1 MHAFKQATLPPAPDP
16 DIAHWSTQLLKDGY
30 IIVRNAIDPAVIEAI
45 DHDFAPHFEQTP
57 FSQGFFFGAKTIRFG
72 RALIKS
78 PQAAKLIQHRL
89 VQGVAEQVLGPYC
102 NGIQLN
108 LTQAIA
114 VHPGAP
120 AQLPHRDEDMW
131 PGPKGQFEY
140 MINVIWPFTR
150 FTVETGATRLW
161 KGSHRGDREAFLPDD
176 RCISAE
182 MEPGDCVVWL
192 GSTLHGQGENSSDE
206 VRRGMAIGYSLS
218 WLKQYENQYLSY
230 PPEIA
235 KTFSKELAELIG
247 YRQLPPN
254 LNNFEARSPM
264 TLLEDEGSEPAG
276 AVDALIEFQ
285 EVASRYYAEHG
296 HTRAR

>member
-1 MHAFKQATLPPAPDP
+1 MLAFPKLEAAPPDP
-16 DIAHWSTQLLKDGY
+16 EVAAACAEIAAEGY
-30 IIVRNAIDPAVIEAI
+30 VILRGAVDPAIIAAIDA
-45 DHDFAPHFEQTP
+45 DFAKPFAETP
-57 FSQGFFFGAKTIRFG
+57 FSQGAFFGSHTRRFG
-72 RALIKS
+72 RALIRS
-78 PQAAKLIQHRL
+78 QHAPTLIQHPL
-89 VQGVAEQVLGPYC
+89 VLAIAEHILGPHG

-108 LTQAIA
+108 LTQGIA

-131 PGPKGQFEY
+131 PGPKGQIEY
-140 MINVIWPFTR
+140 MVNVIWPFTR
-150 FTVETGATRLW
+150 FTTQTGATRIW
-161 KGSHRGDREAFLPDD
+161 RTSHKGDREAWVPNEL
-176 RCISAE
+176 CISAE

-206 VRRGMAIGYSLS
+206 IRRGMAVAYSQA
-218 WLKQYENQYLSY
+218 WLKQYENQYLAY

-235 KTFSKELAELIG
+235 RTFPKALAELVG

-264 TLLEDEGSEPAG
+264 TLLEDGDAEATG

-296 HTRAR
+296 HTRTR

>member
-1 MHAFKQATLPPAPDP
+1 MHAFQQIQAAPPDP
-16 DIAHWSTQLLKDGY
+16 DVAHWSARLMEDGF
-30 IIVRNAIDPAVIEAI
+30 AVIPNVIDRSIIEAL
-45 DHDFAPHFEQTP
+45 DADFAEPFAETP

-72 RALIKS
+72 RGLIRS
-78 PQAAKLIQHRL
+78 PHTAKLVQHRL
-89 VQGVAEQVLGPYC
+89 ILGIAEHVLGPWC
-102 NGIQLN
+102 DGVQLN

-140 MINVIWPFTR
+140 MVNVIWPFTR

-161 KGSHRGDREAFLPDD
+161 RGSHAEDRATYIADD
-176 RCISAE
+176 RCVSAE
-182 MEPGDCVVWL
+182 MGPGDAVVWL

-206 VRRGMAIGYSLS
+206 IRRGIAIAYSLS

-235 KTFSKELAELIG
+235 RNFSPELAELIG

-264 TLLEDEGSEPAG
+264 TLLSDTPSGQLG
-276 AVDALIEFQ
+276 AVDALADYQ
-285 EVASRYYAEHG
+285 EAASRHYAEHG
-296 HTRAR
+296 YTRTL